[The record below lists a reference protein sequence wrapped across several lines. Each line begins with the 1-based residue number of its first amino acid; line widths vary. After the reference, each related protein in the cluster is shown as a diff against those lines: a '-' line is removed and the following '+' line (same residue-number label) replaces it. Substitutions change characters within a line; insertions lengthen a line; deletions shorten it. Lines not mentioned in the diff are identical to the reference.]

1 MYHLDKTER
10 KEGESRNSNK
20 KTIKTWMVER
30 KNWGT
35 KREIEEEEAAAK
47 ADRWRISNEERERGS
62 EDRCLSVYFFTLYL
76 IQALTIPRTSSF
88 IVSPNLVSLFVF
100 S

>member
-1 MYHLDKTER
+1 MDKTER

-20 KTIKTWMVER
+20 KTIKKWIVES

-47 ADRWRISNEERERGS
+47 ADRWRISNERGKGK
-62 EDRCLSVYFFTLYL
+62 RK
-76 IQALTIPRTSSF
+76 
-88 IVSPNLVSLFVF
+88 
-100 S
+100 